1 MRDSPKRICYLA
13 SAANIHTKKWA
24 SHFVDRGYDVHVL
37 SLHAQRE
44 EMAGVTVHYLGKRRG
59 WAVVPRW
66 RYLLAVS
73 EARSLLQRLR
83 PQILHAQY
91 AGGYGL
97 LGSLTGFHPYVISV
111 WGSEVLTFPR
121 ISPLHRALIDFNI
134 RRADYVCSTS
144 QYMARL
150 TQQYAGREVMWT
162 PFGVDCSQF
171 TEDGPPG
178 SAHRDDGAVTIGTVK
193 ALDRGYGIEHL
204 IAAFAALRGRLQ
216 SYNLRLLIVGEGPE
230 HQRLERIAQTLG
242 VGAVTEF
249 AGWVPHHRVPEYLRR
264 LSIYVAP
271 SVHEES
277 FGVAVLEASACGV
290 PVVVSRVGGMPE
302 VVEHQQTGFLVPP
315 GDEVALADALERLVT
330 SQELRRSMGAAGR
343 RFVLER
349 YSWDATARIVV
360 DLYDRILNSQPAAS
374 VL

>member
-1 MRDSPKRICYLA
+1 MTGSPRRIFYLA

-24 SHFVDRGYDVHVL
+24 SHFAGRGYDVHIL

-44 EMAGVTVHYLGKRRG
+44 EMAGVSVHYLGRRSG

-121 ISPLHRALIDFNI
+121 ISPVHRALINFNI

-144 QYMARL
+144 QYMAGL
-150 TQQYAGREVMWT
+150 TQQYAGRKVIWT
-162 PFGVDCSQF
+162 PFGVDCTEF
-171 TEDGPPG
+171 TADAA
-178 SAHRDDGAVTIGTVK
+178 SAQRDDGAVTIGTVK
-193 ALDRGYGIEHL
+193 ALDKGYGIEHL

-230 HQRLERIAQTLG
+230 HRRLERIAHALG
-242 VGAVTEF
+242 VDAVTEF
-249 AGWVPHHRVPEYLRR
+249 TGWVPHHRVPEYLRR

-277 FGVAVLEASACGV
+277 FGVAVLEASACAV

-302 VVEHQQTGFLVPP
+302 VVQDQQTGFLVPP

-343 RFVLER
+343 RFVLEH
-349 YSWDATARIVV
+349 YAWDATARIVE
-360 DLYDRILNSQPAAS
+360 DLYDRILNDEPAA
-374 VL
+374 VN

>member
-1 MRDSPKRICYLA
+1 MP
-13 SAANIHTKKWA
+13 T
-24 SHFVDRGYDVHVL
+24 
-37 SLHAQRE
+37 
-44 EMAGVTVHYLGKRRG
+44 
-59 WAVVPRW
+59 P
-66 RYLLAVS
+66 
-73 EARSLLQRLR
+73 LQHDPGR
-83 PQILHAQY
+83 PPDDP
-91 AGGYGL
+91 GL
-97 LGSLTGFHPYVISV
+97 V
-111 WGSEVLTFPR
+111 
-121 ISPLHRALIDFNI
+121 
-134 RRADYVCSTS
+134 
-144 QYMARL
+144 
-150 TQQYAGREVMWT
+150 TQQCRAIAGR
-162 PFGVDCSQF
+162 SH
-171 TEDGPPG
+171 G
-178 SAHRDDGAVTIGTVK
+178 SFVANE
-193 ALDRGYGIEHL
+193 LDV
-204 IAAFAALRGRLQ
+204 AAKRANHG
-216 SYNLRLLIVGEGPE
+216 E
-230 HQRLERIAQTLG
+230 HQRLERIAKALG

-264 LSIYVAP
+264 LSIYAAP

-349 YSWDATARIVV
+349 YSWDATARIVE